1 MDELGGI
8 GKLLVYAGVALAAVG
23 GLLIVAGRTPG
34 VADLFSWLGRLPGD
48 ISIKRDN
55 VSFYFPLATSV
66 IVSLL
71 LSLLVYLVNV
81 IGKR

>member
-1 MDELGGI
+1 MDALGGI

-23 GLLIVAGRTPG
+23 GLLIVIGRTPG
-34 VADLFSWLGRLPGD
+34 AADLFSWLGRLPGD

-66 IVSLL
+66 VVSLVLSLL
-71 LSLLVYLVNV
+71 LYLVNW

>member
-1 MDELGGI
+1 MDALGGI

-23 GLLIVAGRTPG
+23 GLLIAIGRTPG
-34 VADLFSWLGRLPGD
+34 AADLFSWLGRLPGD

-66 IVSLL
+66 VVSLVLSLL
-71 LSLLVYLVNV
+71 LYLVNW